1 MALLLFGGKL
11 KSDLIEGIVSIDEW
25 IR

>member
-11 KSDLIEGIVSIDEW
+11 KSDLLEGIVSIDEW